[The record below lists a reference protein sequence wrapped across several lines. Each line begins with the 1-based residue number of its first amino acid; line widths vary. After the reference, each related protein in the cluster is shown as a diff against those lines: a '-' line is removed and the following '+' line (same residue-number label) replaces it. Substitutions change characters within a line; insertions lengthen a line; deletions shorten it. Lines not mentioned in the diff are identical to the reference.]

1 MKILTGKQKAP
12 RKCLLYGTHGIGKST
27 WAAGA
32 PGCIMLNLEDG
43 LNNIDCQRTEHLTTL
58 EAVVEALDWLIN
70 NQEHE
75 FFTVAIDSMDWL
87 ESLIHHEVAK
97 AANKPTIADIG
108 YAAGYKQAM
117 AYWDRIMIRLEMLR
131 SDRRMSV
138 ILLAHAQVKRLQSPD
153 QDSYDRFQP
162 ALHDSAAAKWPE
174 WSDEVLFA
182 SYRVFVRKEDQ
193 GFNKERTIAVDG
205 NERYVRTQES
215 AAVLAKNRLSMPAEI
230 EFNWLAYQTH
240 FPV

>member
-1 MKILTGKQKAP
+1 MWQ
-12 RKCLLYGTHGIGKST
+12 
-27 WAAGA
+27 
-32 PGCIMLNLEDG
+32 
-43 LNNIDCQRTEHLTTL
+43 
-58 EAVVEALDWLIN
+58 
-70 NQEHE
+70 
-75 FFTVAIDSMDWL
+75 
-87 ESLIHHEVAK
+87 
-97 AANKPTIADIG
+97 
-108 YAAGYKQAM
+108 
-117 AYWDRIMIRLEMLR
+117 
-131 SDRRMSV
+131 
-138 ILLAHAQVKRLQSPD
+138 
-153 QDSYDRFQP
+153 
-162 ALHDSAAAKWPE
+162 E

>member
-1 MKILTGKQKAP
+1 MRVISGKQKAP

-32 PGCIMLNLEDG
+32 PGCIILNLEDG

-70 NQEHE
+70 QEHD

-97 AANKPTIADIG
+97 AANKPTIGDIG

-117 AYWDRIMIRLEMLR
+117 AYWDRVMIRLEMLR

-138 ILLAHAQVKRLQSPD
+138 ILLAHAQVKRFQSPD

-162 ALHDSAAAKWPE
+162 ALHDSAAAMWQE

-205 NERYVRTQES
+205 NERYVRTQET
-215 AAVLAKNRLSMPAEI
+215 AAVLAKNRLGMPAEI